1 MGFWRRLFGGSS
13 GDELKPQ
20 RLDYLNEALAL
31 ERQGDYEAALT
42 SYRLALRDHPNDARI
57 LQNMAIAFTK
67 TRRLDEAIRHYR
79 RAPGPANR
87 PAGRPPRAPPPPP
100 ERGDAVST
108 AIAWATVDRAA
119 FLEVVDPTTGVTAAE
134 RSGTGHLQARV
145 GALRSNL
152 LTVRVLAAADTV
164 FAATPPPTTVTLSA
178 PDSLSDSLGVLLQ
191 DTTAAGP
198 VNLTGRPIVFTL
210 TTYPAGTGP
219 ATLVTSPTAYALVT
233 TDTVATSA
241 GLAAVQVRILPGTPP
256 DHVVVEATATRAVGT
271 PVPGSPVSFVVV
283 VQP

>member
-1 MGFWRRLFGGSS
+1 MTRWGPRGAG
-13 GDELKPQ
+13 
-20 RLDYLNEALAL
+20 ALAL
-31 ERQGDYEAALT
+31 ALAAAAACGKLGPDFNQVVAIEVAALDSVEEVDT
-42 SYRLALRDHPNDARI
+42 LRPQARALD
-57 LQNMAIAFTK
+57 
-67 TRRLDEAIRHYR
+67 
-79 RAPGPANR
+79 G
-87 PAGRPPRAPPPPP
+87 
-100 ERGDAVST
+100 RGDAVST
-108 AIAWATVDRAA
+108 AIAWATVDTAA
-119 FLEVVDPTTGVTAAE
+119 FLQVVDPTTGVTAAE

-271 PVPGSPVSFVVV
+271 PVLGSPVSFVVV

>member
-1 MGFWRRLFGGSS
+1 MTRWGPRGAG
-13 GDELKPQ
+13 
-20 RLDYLNEALAL
+20 ALAL
-31 ERQGDYEAALT
+31 ALAAAAACGKLGPDFNQVVAIEVAALDSVEELDT
-42 SYRLALRDHPNDARI
+42 LRPQARALD
-57 LQNMAIAFTK
+57 
-67 TRRLDEAIRHYR
+67 
-79 RAPGPANR
+79 G
-87 PAGRPPRAPPPPP
+87 
-100 ERGDAVST
+100 RGDAVST
-108 AIAWATVDRAA
+108 AIAWATVDTAA

-134 RSGTGHLQARV
+134 LPGTGHLQARV

-198 VNLTGRPIVFTL
+198 VNLTGRPVVFTL
-210 TTYPAGTGP
+210 TTYPSGTGP
-219 ATLVTSPTAYALVT
+219 ATLVTSPTSYALVT

-256 DHVVVEATATRAVGT
+256 DQVVVQATATRAVGT
-271 PVPGSPVSFVVV
+271 PVLGSPVSFVVV